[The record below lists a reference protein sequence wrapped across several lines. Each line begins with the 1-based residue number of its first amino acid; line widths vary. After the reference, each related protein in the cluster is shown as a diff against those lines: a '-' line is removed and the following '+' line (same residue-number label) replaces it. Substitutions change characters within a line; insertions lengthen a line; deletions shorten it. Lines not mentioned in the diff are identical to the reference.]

1 MGKPLRIGSNL
12 SANAISAWR
21 CCFANGI
28 ADIKIAGNSVH
39 GRETPQ
45 RNAFLAS
52 FTAIS
57 VPRSSRSCQLI
68 ALPRP
73 APQASRYCLSFTSA
87 GLRPELAAVIA
98 GIHQE
103 EQGDWGRTKA
113 VVLERNALQARS
125 ARSSKVL
132 ETELRQRLQYL
143 TGPQLQLLARGTS
156 DERNAMAWLAVL
168 KRIEIAAD
176 LTREVLMGKLSSLD
190 PVLRRSDM
198 AAFYEDCERVHPELT
213 ALAPSSQQKVRSA
226 LLQMLRDAGL
236 LSGKAGKGGTLGTVQ
251 RPLLSPQV
259 QELVASDD
267 PALLAGFLLHAPA
280 KPAKSRKSSNPP
292 ETASK
297 PGAKPAVHSSAK
309 PKAKAASKP
318 AAKPK
323 AASKPAAK
331 PKAAAKPAA
340 KKAAPAQ
347 RAKA

>member
-1 MGKPLRIGSNL
+1 MAR
-12 SANAISAWR
+12 SAP
-21 CCFANGI
+21 
-28 ADIKIAGNSVH
+28 K
-39 GRETPQ
+39 
-45 RNAFLAS
+45 
-52 FTAIS
+52 
-57 VPRSSRSCQLI
+57 
-68 ALPRP
+68 
-73 APQASRYCLSFTSA
+73 APRYCLSFTSA

-125 ARSSKVL
+125 ASSGKRL
-132 ETELRQRLQYL
+132 ELELRQRLQCL
-143 TGPQLQLLARGTS
+143 TTSQLQLLARGTS

-198 AAFYEDCERVHPELT
+198 AAFYEDCERDHPELT

-280 KPAKSRKSSNPP
+280 KPAKSRKSSDPP
-292 ETASK
+292 EPESK
-297 PGAKPAVHSSAK
+297 PGAKPAVHASAK
-309 PKAKAASKP
+309 PKTKAV
-318 AAKPK
+318 
-323 AASKPAAK
+323 SKPAAK
-331 PKAAAKPAA
+331 PKAAAKPSA